1 MANYLPIVLLQIYLL
16 LMMKTNPQIVWIT
29 GASSG
34 IGEALVYAYSQQGA
48 KLIISSRNKER
59 LYEVKTACKRNPLDI
74 HVLPLDLDELDTLP
88 KKVADALNIF
98 GKIDVV
104 IHAGGLS
111 QRSIAMETNLSVI
124 ERLMKVNYV
133 STVAINQALLPSML
147 AQGIGTIVLISSLVG
162 KFGTPFRSAYAASKH
177 ALHGYYDSLR
187 AELTNKN
194 IQITIVC
201 PGFIRTNVSINAL
214 VGDGSAQNSMDA
226 AQANGMSPERC
237 AQKIIQGITKKR
249 EEMYVGG
256 KEIYGVWLKRFFPT
270 IFSRIV
276 KTAKVR

>member
-1 MANYLPIVLLQIYLL
+1 
-16 LMMKTNPQIVWIT
+16 MMKTNPQIVWIT

-34 IGEALVYAYSQQGA
+34 IGEALVYAYSQKGA
-48 KLIISSRNKER
+48 KLILSSRNKDR

-74 HVLPLDLDELDTLP
+74 HVLPLDLDELDALP

-111 QRSIAMETNLSVI
+111 QRSIAIETNLSVI
-124 ERLMKVNYV
+124 ERLMKVNYI

-147 AQGIGTIVLISSLVG
+147 AQGKGTIVLISSLVG

-237 AQKIIQGITKKR
+237 AQKIIQGILKNK

-256 KEIYGVWLKRFFPT
+256 KEIYGVWLKRFFPK